1 MTNYKEIIKQIRI
14 NKKLGQNFLINKHI
28 AEFEA
33 SFGKNK
39 NVIEIGSGLGIL
51 TQELVKVSNKVISIE
66 KDDKLYRLLKNEY
79 SDNEKLKL
87 INNDVFKI
95 NESEFTDYNIL
106 ISNIPYNL
114 SSKILTLL
122 AKLEISA
129 VLCLQK
135 EFVEHMTAK
144 PNSKKYSKLSVFSY
158 LQFKIKVLKKING
171 NNFYPRPKINST
183 IIFLEF
189 KNSIDEHKLELV
201 SLLMMHKNKK
211 IRNAFID
218 SIKKLNITK
227 EQANKIIENSEYKDV
242 KTFKLDPN
250 QLIKIAEFID
260 ENIKFHKH

>member
-1 MTNYKEIIKQIRI
+1 MTNYREIIKKIRI

-39 NVIEIGSGLGIL
+39 NVIEIGPGLGIL
-51 TQELVKVSNKVISIE
+51 TEELVKFSNKVILIE
-66 KDDKLYRLLKNEY
+66 KDKKLYELLKNKYDE
-79 SDNEKLKL
+79 DKKLKL
-87 INNDVFKI
+87 INNDIFKVD
-95 NESEFTDYNIL
+95 ESEFINYNIL

-135 EFVEHMTAK
+135 EFVEHMAAK

-158 LQFKIKVLKKING
+158 LQFKIKILKQINR

-183 IIFLEF
+183 IIYLEF
-189 KNSIDEHKLELV
+189 KNNINEHKLKLI

-227 EQANKIIENSEYKDV
+227 EQAKEIIENSEYKDI
-242 KTFKLDPN
+242 KTFKLSPD

-260 ENIKFHKH
+260 ENIKFHKY